1 MLIFRNLPFAI
12 TIRFEV
18 YVRSVH
24 VKTQSQL
31 KLKLK
36 LKLEPK
42 LIYLQVYTSFHLME
56 RYQNSCY
63 ARSVFHMEAS
73 SVRDMSDLRN
83 TALKPMFRDPMATLP
98 YLLGS

>member
-1 MLIFRNLPFAI
+1 MLIFRILPFAI
-12 TIRFEV
+12 TIRFGV

-36 LKLEPK
+36 LEPK
-42 LIYLQVYTSFHLME
+42 LIYLQVYASFHLME

-83 TALKPMFRDPMATLP
+83 TALKPIFRDPMATLP